1 MVSGLWGDTMT
12 VLQAD
17 ISLYWKC
24 SNVLRGHSYTV
35 APTVAT
41 DLLDTIARNNPNT
54 RLAKLSLS
62 NGESMW
68 KEGQDAKVISIA

>member
-1 MVSGLWGDTMT
+1 MGGAMTIREADT
-12 VLQAD
+12 
-17 ISLYWKC
+17 SLYWKC

-41 DLLDTIARNNPNT
+41 DLLDVIARTNPNT
-54 RLAKLSLS
+54 RLATLALG

-68 KEGQDAKVISIA
+68 KEGKDARVINIA